1 MRSCHF
7 HIFVIFACCCA
18 LILAGRLIFMQI
30 IEADYYAKCSADNL
44 RLNSPIM
51 TGRGIIYDRRG
62 RIMARNEAVFTL
74 RMIPYVHKNPE
85 QLIEKVASILHLS
98 QYRKDELLAELKDNE
113 GEAIVISDSLD
124 PISLARFAEA
134 QDEVDGLRV
143 EVKFKRVYPHDKLA
157 AHVLGYVGE
166 IDGESL
172 AKLKHKGYIPGEW
185 IGKDGLELAYED
197 VLHGRSG
204 LRSALLDPKGR
215 FLGDTEKEPAIPGD
229 DIYCAIDL
237 DLQRKAQSE
246 LTRVLDDL
254 AVKNGERS
262 GGAVVAMEPY
272 SGYVRALVSLPHYN
286 PNEFAA
292 GISYKKFNVLLN
304 DTCSPLLNRAVH
316 GAYPP
321 GSTFKLITTSAA
333 LNEGIITPFSRFYC
347 TGKYNVAGL
356 VFNCFVRSGHGSI
369 DLRECLGYS
378 CDSVYYEIGPK
389 LGIKRLHKYA
399 EAFGL
404 GHKTGL
410 DLPGESEGC
419 IPTPDWKEKVFGEKW
434 FPGDDANAAIGQGF
448 VTASP
453 LQMAAATSAVV
464 TDGIFVVPRLVE
476 RRHLKGRSQGQSS
489 EIVYHSSSRRLPIK
503 QSYFQYIKDGM
514 RLAVTEGTA
523 VSSGGDLI
531 GVAGKTGTAENV
543 PTTDNPHGLNHCWFV
558 GYAPYGY
565 RADWQAPPLVVAAFV
580 EKSGGYGGA
589 VAAPIAVKVLD
600 TWNKIYKEKDRE
612 AE

>member
-1 MRSCHF
+1 MRSRPF

-18 LILAGRLIFMQI
+18 LILAGRLIFMQVV
-30 IEADYYAKCSADNL
+30 EADYYAKCSADNL

-62 RIMARNEAVFTL
+62 RVMARNEAVFTL
-74 RMIPYVHKNPE
+74 RIIPYMHRNAE
-85 QLIEKVASILHLS
+85 QLLSKAADILHLS
-98 QYRKDELLAELKDNE
+98 SARRAELLAELKENE
-113 GEAIVISDSLD
+113 GEAIVISDSMD
-124 PISLARFAEA
+124 KASLARFAEA
-134 QDEVDGLRV
+134 QDKFDGLKA
-143 EVKFKRVYPHDKLA
+143 EVKFKRVYPYEKLA

-166 IDGESL
+166 IDSESL

-185 IGKDGLELAYED
+185 IGKDGLELSYED

-204 LRSALLDPKGR
+204 LRSALLDSKGR
-215 FLGDTEKEPAIPGD
+215 FLGDTEREPAIPGD
-229 DIYCAIDL
+229 DIFCAIDL
-237 DLQRKAQSE
+237 DLQLKAQAE
-246 LTRVLDDL
+246 LSSVLDYL
-254 AVKNGERS
+254 AAKNGERS

-292 GISYKKFNVLLN
+292 GISHKQFSALLN
-304 DTCSPLLNRAVH
+304 DPCSPLLNRAVH

-321 GSTFKLITTSAA
+321 GSTFKLVTTAAA

-347 TGKYNVAGL
+347 TGNYNVAGL
-356 VFNCFVRSGHGSI
+356 TFNCFVRSGHGSI

-404 GHKTGL
+404 GHKTGI
-410 DLPGESEGC
+410 DLPGESEGN
-419 IPTPDWKEKVFGEKW
+419 IPTAAWKEKLFGEKW
-434 FPGDDANAAIGQGF
+434 FPGDDANASIGQGF

-453 LQMAAATSAVV
+453 LQMAAVASAVV
-464 TDGIFVVPRLVE
+464 TDGTFVVPRLVE
-476 RRHLKGRSQGQSS
+476 RRRIKGRRRERPE
-489 EIVYHSSSRRLPIK
+489 EITYNSSSHRLPIN
-503 QSYFQYIKDGM
+503 QDYFKYIKDGM
-514 RLAVTEGTA
+514 RLAVAGGTA
-523 VSSGGDLI
+523 ANSGGDVL

-543 PTTDNPHGLNHCWFV
+543 PTVDNPRGLNHCWFV
-558 GYAPYGY
+558 GYAPYDRGSN
-565 RADWQAPPLVVAAFV
+565 WQAPPLVVAVFV

-600 TWNKIYKEKDRE
+600 TWNKIYKEKDR
-612 AE
+612 